1 MSGVVQKIC
10 EDADTTIQQRIE
22 ELKEVIAS
30 FDEWTAGR
38 DKQSHYSGNSKETI
52 DSLFDLN
59 EQSKE
64 ELSNLN
70 LLIKSIEWAR
80 QKAGGKA
87 LFNIF
92 EGKNAA
98 KTLFDVTPKG
108 RIMVWRNHA
117 YSVPS
122 SFSNKEAWMPLY
134 LEWKKDHDEHE
145 RQMKERYPELRK
157 EEIAKDIRLEEE
169 KKKREEYENYH
180 NKNFSVWTKLIL
192 VLGAIGIVFIILVF

>member
-1 MSGVVQKIC
+1 MSGTVQKIC

-38 DKQSHYSGNSKETI
+38 DRQSHYSGNSKETI
-52 DSLFDLN
+52 DALFKLN
-59 EQSKE
+59 DQSKE

-70 LLIKSIEWAR
+70 LLIKSTEWAA
-80 QKAGGKA
+80 QEAGGKA

-98 KTLFDVTPKG
+98 KALFGVTPKG

-134 LEWKKDHDEHE
+134 LEWKKD
-145 RQMKERYPELRK
+145 R
-157 EEIAKDIRLEEE
+157 EEIE
-169 KKKREEYENYH
+169 
-180 NKNFSVWTKLIL
+180 S
-192 VLGAIGIVFIILVF
+192 

>member
-1 MSGVVQKIC
+1 MSGTIQKIC
-10 EDADTTIQQRIE
+10 EDVDTAVQQRIE

-30 FDEWTAGR
+30 FDEWTAGCDR
-38 DKQSHYSGNSKETI
+38 QSRYSGNSKETV

-59 EQSKE
+59 KQSKE

-70 LLIKSIEWAR
+70 LLINSIEWVD

-98 KTLFDVTPKG
+98 KTLFGITPKG
-108 RIMVWRNHA
+108 RIMVWLNHA

-134 LEWKKDHDEHE
+134 LEWKK
-145 RQMKERYPELRK
+145 
-157 EEIAKDIRLEEE
+157 IATNTTDR
-169 KKKREEYENYH
+169 
-180 NKNFSVWTKLIL
+180 
-192 VLGAIGIVFIILVF
+192 